1 MNLYDQAYSVDFF
14 LDDTFS
20 SQTQTNIINF
30 TNESLFSKENANR
43 FDSFFLDSNNL
54 TYSPFVTVL
63 IACIATLMSFT
74 TIIGNVFV
82 IVAFIIEKSLRK
94 YSNYFILNLSIADLL
109 IGILIPPYAP
119 FLLYKRNWRIGRIAC
134 TTWLVFDYVVG
145 SASVLCIVVI
155 SLDRF
160 LMVSQ
165 GLNYVASQ
173 KISKAII
180 IMSTTWIIAFLNYG
194 PAIIFWELISGK
206 QTVKDGEC
214 QVAFHDNLVYLTA
227 TACVEFFVPLI
238 SICGLNLAVYLNIR
252 KRSRG
257 LIRTENPKFLLNKSS
272 TYTNINNNN
281 NANNVNN
288 NSNSNANNKQVDLI
302 NVESTGAKTNKAS
315 TQANPSS
322 KQQSNENSKTCDKVD
337 DDSNE
342 TSGKQH
348 MKVTASSSKKK
359 SSNQQITSENSSTYS
374 TSSVDDVPVR
384 KSKREEKPNSKTNT
398 KDKKDNECSTLLMSN
413 SEQNTERIKNS
424 NSKNSL
430 KFNVSTKNSTFKSSK
445 SMNFNATTKTKK
457 SLSSRTTLNK
467 DKKAARS
474 LFILVFVF
482 VCCWVNFKQFDF
494 FLNRVLTSFYN
505 LFFFSRLLTRFS
517 LLSKL
522 CVRLKKNV
530 WTKHYTNSRFGF
542 YG

>member
-1 MNLYDQAYSVDFF
+1 MNFYDQTYSVDFF
-14 LDDTFS
+14 LDDTLS
-20 SQTQTNIINF
+20 SLTQTNIINF
-30 TNESLFSKENANR
+30 TNESLFLREKAYNNR
-43 FDSFFLDSNNL
+43 FENFFLDSNNL
-54 TYSPFVTVL
+54 TYSPLITVI
-63 IACIATLMSFT
+63 IACIASLMSLT

-82 IVAFIIEKSLRK
+82 IVAFVIEKSLRK

-180 IMSTTWIIAFLNYG
+180 IMCTTWTIAFLNYG

-272 TYTNINNNN
+272 TNTNTNNQKNINSNNN
-281 NANNVNN
+281 QIVSVNAEC
-288 NSNSNANNKQVDLI
+288 A
-302 NVESTGAKTNKAS
+302 GAKTNQVNMQTNS
-315 TQANPSS
+315 SS
-322 KQQSNENSKTCDKVD
+322 KQQSNENSKICDKID
-337 DDSNE
+337 DESNE

-348 MKVTASSSKKK
+348 ITVASSSKKK
-359 SSNQQITSENSSTYS
+359 SGNQLVTSENSSTYS
-374 TSSVDDVPVR
+374 TSSVDDLPVR
-384 KSKREEKPNSKTNT
+384 KQKREEKSI
-398 KDKKDNECSTLLMSN
+398 DKKNKKNDNECSTLLMSN
-413 SEQNTERIKNS
+413 SEQNTEKTKNS
-424 NSKNSL
+424 NSKSSL
-430 KFNVSTKNSTFKSSK
+430 KLAVSTKNSTFKSSK
-445 SMNFNATTKTKK
+445 NVNLNATAKSKK
-457 SLSSRTTLNK
+457 LMSSRTTLNK

-482 VCCWVNFKQFDF
+482 VCCWVNFKRFSC
-494 FLNRVLTSFYN
+494 LELFY
-505 LFFFSRLLTRFS
+505 FSNSYFIFRLHTHFS
-517 LLSKL
+517 LL
-522 CVRLKKNV
+522 
-530 WTKHYTNSRFGF
+530 
-542 YG
+542 